1 MDLTLWYT
9 YIHFL
14 IFFIN
19 EKSDTSKLTLEEKID
34 MIISGTVQ
42 LVNIKVGQGI
52 YRSQEDDYDNVMGY
66 FCSLN
71 WSLHKYD
78 PSKCKWKVWFHYE
91 FEFYYL

>member
-1 MDLTLWYT
+1 MCGS
-9 YIHFL
+9 YIMIYLHSFPY
-14 IFFIN
+14 IFIN

-78 PSKCKWKVWFHYE
+78 PSKCK
-91 FEFYYL
+91 